1 MGAFIDLLKTGKK
14 PIVGMVH
21 LAALPGSVH
30 WSEPFDETATRAV
43 NEFRILSESGFDGA
57 ILQNVGDVP
66 ALENGDEATVAFM
79 TKAGLMLRSA
89 SDLILGVNVLMN
101 GSKAA
106 LAIAKAIEADFV
118 RIKINSG
125 AATTST
131 GIVQANP
138 YELLSFRNR
147 IRATDIDMIGDLY
160 DRTAAPVG
168 KFPLEVLA
176 DLALRHADMRALV
189 VSGYDYQALIE
200 RLKLLRKKLPYAFLI
215 VGGGAKESNLAELL
229 DLSDGIIVGSSIKS
243 GGGFLDPIDLERAH
257 SFMQEADRLR

>member
-1 MGAFIDLLKTGKK
+1 MGAFVELLANGKK
-14 PIVGMVH
+14 PIIGMVH

-30 WSEPFDETATRAV
+30 YAESFQKTEERAIH
-43 NEFRILSESGFDGA
+43 EFKTLSDCGFDGA
-57 ILQNVGDVP
+57 ILQNTGDVP

-79 TKAGLMLRSA
+79 TKVGLMLRSV
-89 SDLILGVNVLMN
+89 SDLMLGVNVLMN

-125 AATTST
+125 AASTST

-138 YELLSFRNR
+138 YEVLSFRNR
-147 IRATDIDMIGDLY
+147 IRATDIDMVGDLY

-168 KFPLEVLA
+168 EFPLEVLA
-176 DLALRHADMRALV
+176 DLALRHAGMRALV
-189 VSGYDYQALIE
+189 ISGYDYQEMIE
-200 RLKLLRKKLPYAFLI
+200 KLKLLRKKLPQALLV
-215 VGGGAKESNLAELL
+215 VGGSAKKSNLAELL

-243 GGGFLDPIDLERAH
+243 GGGFLDPIDLEKAH
-257 SFMQEADRLR
+257 LFMDEVNRLR